1 MFCLQ
6 YSDHPLQPTPGGP
19 HRAPPSLP
27 PRSKVWAE
35 LRGVWAEL
43 VHQQLA
49 GLLFLLP
56 INQWVDPVGQG
67 RASAVG
73 ILLGR
78 GKWFP
83 AARFSNPT
91 FSYCLEQLLGA
102 IASSD
107 CLGGNWEETASNNL
121 TKRIMLHLIWRNKL
135 TRNRTEKLLRKRIM
149 SLMVLSEA

>member
-1 MFCLQ
+1 MLPCKVELKNRPTAAAPGAAMPRHPPTPGAA
-6 YSDHPLQPTPGGP
+6 HPLQPTASAA

-27 PRSKVWAE
+27 PRSTVWAE

-49 GLLFLLP
+49 GLLFFLP
-56 INQWVDPVGQG
+56 INQWVDPVRQG

-83 AARFSNPT
+83 ARVRERTGVEVRVLGVEDFWQRMLLVRPAQAGEEDRRVRDAAAMVIEHMAR
-91 FSYCLEQLLGA
+91 
-102 IASSD
+102 
-107 CLGGNWEETASNNL
+107 
-121 TKRIMLHLIWRNKL
+121 
-135 TRNRTEKLLRKRIM
+135 
-149 SLMVLSEA
+149 